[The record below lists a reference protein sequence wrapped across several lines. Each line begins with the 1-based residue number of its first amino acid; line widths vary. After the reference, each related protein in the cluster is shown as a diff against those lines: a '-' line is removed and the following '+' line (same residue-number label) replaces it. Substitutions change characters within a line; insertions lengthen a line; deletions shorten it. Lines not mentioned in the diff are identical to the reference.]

1 MIIQA
6 LSRKSMLFLAFL
18 VLWGA
23 GGAFAEALKD
33 LYQAEVPIAL
43 DDEAVDPT
51 KLTQQAFFALLSKI
65 GGADILKKE
74 SIRKAM
80 IDPDP
85 YVKQLSYHQGLDD
98 QRTAKVT
105 FNEPLVDRLLKE
117 AGGSPMPKE
126 RPLTLLWLVLE
137 NSEGVHWVSVDT
149 DPTLLTT
156 VERNFKQRAMP
167 FILPLID
174 LLDSSQITAEDI
186 HAKAFDKVRLASKRY
201 HPERIVL
208 GSLTLQGE
216 EWVATWTM
224 VPQQPLVSHETIEHP
239 VTPAPVSSWETKAAD
254 QATLFNG
261 LIDRLVKQV
270 QPQTSVLAVV
280 PPSVRHLS
288 LHVSAVLQAEDYAR
302 IMQHLEKMPCV
313 SKVRIQQ
320 IGPDSMELYLNST
333 LSQDKLI
340 HELAKGHL
348 LIPDLS
354 AKPSLGEIFFTLRGP
369 E

>member
-1 MIIQA
+1 MIMQV
-6 LSRKSMLFLAFL
+6 LSKKSVRFLAFL

-23 GGAFAEALKD
+23 AGVFAEALKD
-33 LYQAEVPIAL
+33 LYQAEVPIAI

-51 KLTQQAFFALLSKI
+51 KLTQQAFAVLLSKI

-98 QRTAKVT
+98 QRTAKVI

-117 AGGSPMPKE
+117 AGGSPVPKE

-137 NSEGVHWVSVDT
+137 NSEGVHWLSVDT

-156 VERNFKQRAMP
+156 VERHFKQRAMP
-167 FILPLID
+167 LILPLID
-174 LLDSSQITAEDI
+174 LFDSSQITPEDI
-186 HAKAFDKVRLASKRY
+186 HAKAFDKVRAASKRY

-216 EWVATWTM
+216 AWIATWTI
-224 VPQQPLVSHETIEHP
+224 VPQQPVVSDETTD
-239 VTPAPVSSWETKAAD
+239 TPDTKPLASSWESKAVD

-270 QPQTSVLAVV
+270 SLHPVTAVT
-280 PPSVRHLS
+280 PPTIRHLS
-288 LHVSAVLQAEDYAR
+288 LHVSGVLQAEDYAR
-302 IMQHLEKMPCV
+302 MMQHLEKTPCI

-320 IGPDSMELYLNST
+320 IGPDSMTFSLSST
-333 LSQDKLI
+333 LSQDQLT
-340 HELAKGHL
+340 HTLSKGHL
-348 LIPDLS
+348 LAPDPS
-354 AKPSLGEIFFTLRGP
+354 AKPSLGEMFFTLRVP